1 MPLTWTPGGGAVV
14 LAAWAAVAA
23 PAESSSRAAT
33 ASTIRFICLSLSHET
48 PQYDETQC
56 ITCAPDRTHF
66 TRYLPALR
74 AIPASSRSFPDLIP
88 CPEYSCAEC
97 GSSR

>member
-56 ITCAPDRTHF
+56 ITCAPDRAHSTIIF
-66 TRYLPALR
+66 RFGRNKGKLP
-74 AIPASSRSFPDLIP
+74 IVPGPDP
-88 CPEYSCAEC
+88 CPEYPCAEC